1 MTPDEADTVARYYR
15 GAVVRWARSVAP
27 ASDAEDIAQDALA
40 AFVAAAPAL
49 LPLASPSWLRT
60 TVYRLARRHRT
71 REVLADVPEIACPD
85 PDPEDTLASRE
96 VAEQVQR
103 ALGKVPRS
111 RREIVTRVHGEGL
124 TIAAVAVADGIP
136 ESAARRRLADG
147 TEDLRAAMT
156 QARAKERRKSRGFT
170 SWLAS
175 LGILDLRVWA
185 RRSLAALGATATGG
199 VLAILTTGEVLE
211 NSPEERP
218 HVAFEAPSIAVAV
231 SGWARSSEAQE
242 APVVVP
248 ERARHD
254 AGRRFRAERFGER

>member
-27 ASDAEDIAQDALA
+27 ASDAEDIAQDALT

-156 QARAKERRKSRGFT
+156 QERAKERRKSRGFT

-175 LGILDLRVWA
+175 LGILDLRVWT
-185 RRSLAALGATATGG
+185 RRSLAALGAATAGG
-199 VLAILTTGEVLE
+199 VLVSLTVPVL
-211 NSPEERP
+211 PRTP
-218 HVAFEAPSIAVAV
+218 DAAMV
-231 SGWARSSEAQE
+231 
-242 APVVVP
+242 APVVLVEDAP
-248 ERARHD
+248 LLDTREPRETPRPAAVVVRERARHD